1 MTCTTIVNADSAGIA
16 RAAADLLKGELVG
29 MPTETVYGL
38 AADAASADAV
48 ARLYAIKNRPSF
60 NPLIAHVATTELA
73 RREGVLNACAEFLA
87 KAFWPGPLTLVVPAH
102 ADGHTCE
109 LARAGLKTIALRVP
123 AHPVAQALLKACN
136 RPLAAPSAN
145 PSGQLSPTEAHHV
158 ASEIGVGV
166 ALVLD
171 GGRCTAGIES
181 TIVAVLP
188 GEPLRLLRPG
198 AIAREANEALV
209 GPLSSQTAAGITA
222 PGQLDSHY
230 APRAQ
235 LRLQAHSAEAGEQL
249 LAFGPAGPP
258 DAINLSP
265 GGDLVEAAANL
276 YRLLRQLDA
285 TGARSV
291 AVMPIPQEGLGEAI
305 NDRLRR
311 AAAPRS

>member
-1 MTCTTIVNADSAGIA
+1 MTPAAIVTADPAGIA
-16 RAAADLLKGELVG
+16 RASAKLLEGQPVG

-38 AADAASADAV
+38 AADATNSDAV
-48 ARLYAIKNRPSF
+48 ARLYAIKNRPNF
-60 NPLIAHVATTELA
+60 NPLITHVATTEMA
-73 RREGVLNACAEFLA
+73 RSEGVLDERAESLA

-102 ADGHTCE
+102 AEGHTCE
-109 LARAGLKTIALRVP
+109 LARAGLTTIALRVP

-136 RPLAAPSAN
+136 KPLAAPSAN
-145 PSGQLSPTEAHHV
+145 PSGQLSPTEAQHV
-158 ASEIGVGV
+158 ANEIGAGV

-198 AIAREANEALV
+198 AIAREAIEALV

-230 APRAQ
+230 APRAR
-235 LRLQAHSAEAGEQL
+235 LRLQAQSAKGGEQL
-249 LAFGPAGPP
+249 LAFGPAGPS

-265 GGDLVEAAANL
+265 SGDLVEAAANL

-285 TGARSV
+285 TGAHSI
-291 AVMPIPQEGLGEAI
+291 AVMPIPREGLGEAI